1 MCGIAGIVA
10 LEKGRAVHQQEIRA
24 MLAQLVHRGPDGN
37 GIHLGPGIG
46 LGHARLSIVD
56 LEGGK
61 QPIYNE
67 TGSIC
72 VSFNGEIFNFV
83 ELREQLEKAG
93 HLFSTRSDTEVIV
106 HAYEQFG
113 DNFVQHLNGQFAIA
127 LWDACRQRLILV
139 RDRVGI
145 LPVFYTRQ
153 NQRLLFASEI
163 KALLPLLPSAPVMD
177 PVALDQLFSF
187 WAPVSPRTMF
197 SDIQELSPGHMLSI
211 ENGVIQDT
219 CYWDYQ
225 FPMNNEWHR
234 GNEAALADQLHEL
247 LADATR
253 IRLRADVPVG
263 AYLSG
268 GLDSS
273 ALVALIRQH
282 SLSTL
287 KTFSI
292 GFTDAALDESEHQ
305 QTLVNALALDHHQT
319 MCSNDKIGAAFLN
332 TIHLTEMPVLRTAP
346 VPMGILSGLVRA
358 QGYKVVLTGE
368 GSDEVLGGYDIFKE
382 AKIRRFWAQQPDSR
396 WRAHLLSRL
405 YPWLDTSGQ
414 QNMAYLRQFYGVG
427 MAQPDAPLFSH
438 LTRFQTTAQCK
449 RFFSKD
455 LSQALN
461 GTAES
466 ALIESL
472 PSEMP
477 RWHPFNR
484 SQYLEMKTLMP
495 GYLLNAQGDRMLMG
509 NSVEG
514 RFPFLDHRVI
524 EFAAKLHP
532 SIKMRSLNEKY
543 LLKRAM
549 AGLVPASILN
559 RHKQPYRAP
568 DIPAFFSGKTPDYVD
583 ELLSESKVR
592 NAGYFDPLKVQLLL
606 RKARH
611 GQAFAYRD
619 NMALVGILSTQ
630 IWHHHFVDGHAANT
644 KTALQHGSNGLRANL
659 SSSNGLATMDSAA

>member
-1 MCGIAGIVA
+1 MCGIAGIIA
-10 LEKGRAVHQQEIRA
+10 LEKGKPVHEQEIRA

-37 GIHLGPGIG
+37 GIHLGSGIG

-56 LEGGK
+56 LAGGT

-67 TGSIC
+67 TGNIC

-106 HAYEQFG
+106 HAYEEFG
-113 DNFVQHLNGQFAIA
+113 DDFVQHLNGQFAIA
-127 LWDACRQRLILV
+127 LWDARRQRLILV

-145 LPVFYTRQ
+145 LPLFYTRQ
-153 NQRLLFASEI
+153 NQRLLFSSEI

-197 SDIQELSPGHMLSI
+197 SGIQELSPGHMLII
-211 ENGVIQDT
+211 ENGVTQDE

-225 FPMNNEWHR
+225 FPMNNDWHWDS
-234 GNEAALADQLHEL
+234 EAALADELHDL

-273 ALVALIRQH
+273 ALVALIRRH
-282 SLSTL
+282 SPATV

-305 QTLVNALALDHHQT
+305 RTLVNALNLDHHQT
-319 MCSNDKIGAAFLN
+319 ICSNEKIGAAFLN
-332 TIHLTEMPVLRTAP
+332 TIHLTETPVLRTAP
-346 VPMGILSGLVRA
+346 VPMGILSGLVRS

-414 QNMAYLRQFYGVG
+414 QTMAYLRQFYGVG

-455 LSQALN
+455 LNQALS
-461 GTAES
+461 GAAES

-472 PSEMP
+472 PPEMP

-532 SIKMRSLNEKY
+532 KIKMRSLNEKY

-549 AGLVPASILN
+549 TGLVPASIIN

-568 DIPAFFSGKTPDYVD
+568 DIPAFFSGNTPDYVN
-583 ELLSESKVR
+583 ELLSESKLR
-592 NAGYFDPLKVQLLL
+592 NAGYFDPQKVQLLVK
-606 RKARH
+606 KARQ
-611 GQAFAYRD
+611 GGAFAYRD

-644 KTALQHGSNGLRANL
+644 KTTLQHGSNGLRANL
-659 SSSNGLATMDSAA
+659 SSSNRLATMDSAA